1 MLEGCW
7 ISAERQNGFF
17 IYFICS
23 CIAIHYDLFT
33 IDVLYD
39 LRPFSSRYNL
49 FIQPIQCRSLLEH
62 TTRELKPLDMGFYPP
77 TVMVNFCWIWHS
89 FIHPSL
95 FCLFSILGSKLCV

>member
-1 MLEGCW
+1 MLMMLEGCW

-23 CIAIHYDLFT
+23 CIAIYYDLFT

-49 FIQPIQCRSLLEH
+49 FIQSIQCRSLLEH
-62 TTRELKPLDMGFYPP
+62 TTR
-77 TVMVNFCWIWHS
+77 
-89 FIHPSL
+89 
-95 FCLFSILGSKLCV
+95 